1 MENDERNK
9 YLEAQGIWDSLETVE
24 PTWKT
29 DEVSHKKTQ
38 YSSDLVTVEE
48 FIHFLT
54 NNQRVQSQNYE
65 VFESQSNTLLQDRIT
80 HFFKCCLKRN
90 EKLQS
95 LELEQQKSLIFKVSR
110 TQLLENEE
118 RMYYN
123 VLLTLYKQLTGNR
136 FDVPRYG
143 CHWED
148 IGFQG
153 NDPATDLRGVG
164 LLGLVQPLYLVM
176 NSDYK
181 RMALDFF
188 QISMSESQ
196 NFPFLVLSL
205 NATRIAFTAL
215 RDGLLNSLCN
225 QKCDAWKAVNTFYVS
240 IIYRIYHLWKSKGL
254 TIRDSGYVLK
264 EVEDYSRKYVT
275 STITDLENYTK

>member
-188 QISMSESQ
+188 S
-196 NFPFLVLSL
+196 NL
-205 NATRIAFTAL
+205 NVRK
-215 RDGLLNSLCN
+215 DGLLNSLCN